1 MLCENKDNKYENN
14 KNIVSSDKKTDEL
27 DDSDKSI
34 YCNLPWK
41 KMIVDDLSIS
51 FDCHCNSI
59 DIDYNDIWNSKSMI
73 EYRKNIIQNREN
85 ICRIFLGNK

>member
-1 MLCENKDNKYENN
+1 
-14 KNIVSSDKKTDEL
+14 
-27 DDSDKSI
+27 
-34 YCNLPWK
+34 
-41 KMIVDDLSIS
+41 MIVDDLSIS